1 MFSLSALNTIGGQT
15 EVRLEL
21 YTEFTGTKLGS
32 GTVHSSGTLYRWVN
46 GQKVYSCI
54 FRMKE
59 NGRTT
64 GTVIKFL
71 P

>member
-54 FRMKE
+54 F
-59 NGRTT
+59 N
-64 GTVIKFL
+64 
-71 P
+71 